1 MTEFIEILKSILYGI
16 VEGITEW
23 LPISSTG
30 HLILFE
36 DLFWKESNPQFMEM
50 FRVVIQLGAILA
62 VIVMYFR
69 KLNPFSPKKDSI
81 AKRSTWEMW
90 FKVIIACLPAVI
102 VGLPFDDVLDK
113 VFYNFPTVAV
123 TLILYGIAFIILE
136 SIKRP
141 EPKINEI
148 SDMPYKTAMF
158 IGLIQL
164 LALIPGT
171 SRSGVTILGAMALGC
186 SRTVSAEFSFFLAIP
201 IMFGASLLKCASYA
215 KDMLDGEASMITTT
229 EITVLLVGMA
239 VAFIVSLLAIKFL
252 TEYVKKKNFKPF
264 GYYRVIL
271 GIILLAYFF
280 IFM

>member
-36 DLFWKESNPQFMEM
+36 DLFWKESNPDFMEM

-69 KLNPFSPKKDSI
+69 KLNPFSTKKDSI

-90 FKVIIACLPAVI
+90 FKVIIACLPAAV
-102 VGLPFDDVLDK
+102 VGLPFDDTLDK
-113 VFYNFPTVAV
+113 VFYNFPTVAT
-123 TLILYGIAFIILE
+123 TLIIYGIAFIVLE
-136 SIKRP
+136 SLKRP
-141 EPKINEI
+141 EPKIRDI
-148 SDMPYKTAMF
+148 SDMSYKTALF

-186 SRTVSAEFSFFLAIP
+186 SRVVAAEFSFFLAIP
-201 IMFGASLLKCASYA
+201 VMFGASLLKCVSYA
-215 KDMLDGEASMITTT
+215 KNMLDGEALMITST
-229 EITVLLVGMA
+229 EIAVLLTGMA

-264 GYYRVIL
+264 GYYRIIL